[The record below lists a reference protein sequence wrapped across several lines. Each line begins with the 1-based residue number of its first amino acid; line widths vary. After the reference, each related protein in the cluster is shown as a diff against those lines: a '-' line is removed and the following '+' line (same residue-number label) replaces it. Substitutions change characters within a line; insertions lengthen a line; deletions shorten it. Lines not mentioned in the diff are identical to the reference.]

1 MTELSMALEVSGLG
15 KRYGRSWG
23 LQDCS
28 FRLPQ
33 GKVAA
38 LVGPNGAG
46 KSTLLRIAAG
56 MTRPTVGHISVL
68 GHSPQ
73 DQSKELL
80 PHIAYFDQ
88 ERPLYS
94 SFRVREMLHFGRGLN
109 PGWDQTRALGYLE
122 DMGIALESRVGKLS
136 IGQQTEV
143 ALTLCL
149 AKRPDFLLLDEPGAA
164 LDPLA
169 RQRLMQVLLGSVVDD
184 GSTVL
189 LSSHVLSDL
198 ESICDFIIILSASRV
213 QVADDLDHVLATH
226 HLLVGDRQAT
236 PDLGQGGIVISRFL
250 TGRQSQWLVRSE
262 QSFAD
267 SSWEVVEPTLQEV
280 VLGYLQGGEDR
291 LHIGRKGESDIGTI
305 LGEQGEGG
313 RSE

>member
-1 MTELSMALEVSGLG
+1 MTDVSMALDVAGLG

-33 GKVAA
+33 GRVAA

-46 KSTLLRIAAG
+46 KSTLLRMAAG

-80 PHIAYFDQ
+80 PQIAYFDQ
-88 ERPLYS
+88 ERPLYG
-94 SFRVREMLHFGRGLN
+94 SFRVSEMLHFGRGLN
-109 PGWDQTRALGYLE
+109 PRWDQTRALKYLAG
-122 DMGIALESRVGKLS
+122 MGIALGSRVRNLS
-136 IGQQTEV
+136 IGQQAEV

-149 AKRPDFLLLDEPGAA
+149 AKRPVFLLLDEPGAA

-169 RQRLMQVLLGSVVDD
+169 RQRLMQVLLGSVVED

-198 ESICDFIIILSASRV
+198 EAICDFIIILSGSRV
-213 QVADDLDHVLATH
+213 QVADDLDHVMATH
-226 HLLVGDRQAT
+226 HFLVGDRQAT
-236 PDLGQGGIVISRFL
+236 PDLTPGSIVISRSF

-267 SSWEVVEPTLQEV
+267 SFWEVLEPTLQEV
-280 VLGYLQGGEDR
+280 VMAYL
-291 LHIGRKGESDIGTI
+291 
-305 LGEQGEGG
+305 EGG
-313 RSE
+313 DDRPLAGPSDESENGTALDEQRGGGDR